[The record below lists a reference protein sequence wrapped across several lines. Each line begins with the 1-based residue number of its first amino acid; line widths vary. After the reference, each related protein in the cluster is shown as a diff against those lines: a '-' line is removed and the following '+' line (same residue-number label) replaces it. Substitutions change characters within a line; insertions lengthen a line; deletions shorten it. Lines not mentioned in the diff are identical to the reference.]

1 MTLEKL
7 LKMQVESE
15 NSVTG
20 EKVQC
25 SPEFRVAV
33 QNTEAEIGGKKGV
46 HVIIH
51 ASGHNSD
58 TLDLLV
64 AGNNTFKIY

>member
-15 NSVTG
+15 NTVTG

-33 QNTEAEIGGKKGV
+33 QKIDAEIGGKKGV
-46 HVIIH
+46 YVIIH
-51 ASGHNSD
+51 AMGHNSV

-64 AGNNTFKIY
+64 SGNNTYKIY